1 MVAREIFWPNARMN
15 SRFFHAVHVATAT
28 CLVLSA
34 CGDDS
39 STTGTDSMTGTTET
53 GTTAGPTSTT
63 AGPTTDTT
71 TNTTGPT
78 GSESDSESDPST
90 TDPSTT
96 DPSTTDPSTTDP
108 STTDPS
114 TTDPSTTDPS
124 TTDPTEG
131 CICTPGEPEGV
142 CVEADI
148 SVCAENC
155 MEYEAVPCPLGS
167 ACIEGECVDN
177 FCTPDTKICTDPD
190 SYAVCNE
197 EGTDFGDPIDCEPS
211 EGCVSGNC
219 ISLCELAANEPSS
232 IGCSFIGNRM
242 DNFDDAM
249 PDSLIVGNTYSDKT
263 ATVQFY
269 FTPNNSN
276 TEQAQGAPVEV
287 PPGGTHLFTMT
298 NTPPNTISVLRQGGS
313 YRVESDIPIIAYQHS
328 PIGQDFT
335 NDASMLLPEHAMRS
349 NHIVASYQAS
359 LGNHPSYFNVIAL
372 EDDTTV
378 TWTPTANTL
387 AGGGVPAV
395 NAGQSGEV
403 TMNRADTLQVR
414 GANSTDLSGT
424 FITGNG
430 KPIWVV
436 GAVTCVNV
444 PAGVTFCDHIE
455 EQLIPLD
462 YWGTKYV
469 GAHSPTRGSED
480 HHWRIFAG
488 ADNVTVTTDPVQPGT
503 PFTLMNQGD
512 FVDLVVP
519 TNTSF
524 IFESGPDEP
533 FMPVQYLE
541 SQNSGAGTGD
551 PSMYQMVPVEQ
562 FLNRYAFVTGTSYPL
577 HYVQVIRPVGGSDV
591 TIDGQT
597 VNGFYQVGEF
607 EVADHQI
614 GEGGHLA
621 ESDTA
626 FGIVGLGYSN
636 ATSYAYPGGLKLE
649 VINPQ

>member
-1 MVAREIFWPNARMN
+1 MQPRSFPATRLATSFLLVA
-15 SRFFHAVHVATAT
+15 
-28 CLVLSA
+28 A
-34 CGDDS
+34 CSNDP
-39 STTGTDSMTGTTET
+39 STTGTDSMTGETTTDTET
-53 GTTAGPTSTT
+53 SEGPTSTS
-63 AGPTTDTT
+63 AGPTTDPSTS
-71 TNTTGPT
+71 PS
-78 GSESDSESDPST
+78 GSESESESDPST
-90 TDPSTT
+90 TDPS
-96 DPSTTDPSTTDP
+96 STDPSTTDP

-124 TTDPTEG
+124 TTDPTDTDPTTEG

-148 SVCAENC
+148 SLCAEDC
-155 MEYEAVPCPLGS
+155 MGYEAVPCPSNS
-167 ACIEGECVDN
+167 ACIDGECVEN
-177 FCTPDTKICTDPD
+177 FCNPGSKTCATED
-190 SYAVCNE
+190 SYIQCND
-197 EGTDFGDPIDCEPS
+197 EGTDFGDPVDCEPT
-211 EGCVSGNC
+211 EGCSAGNC
-219 ISLCELAANEPSS
+219 VALCTLTTAEPSS

-242 DNFDDAM
+242 DNFDDAL

-263 ATVQFY
+263 ANVQFY
-269 FTPNNSN
+269 HTPNNSN
-276 TEQAQGAPVEV
+276 IEQAMGAPVAV
-287 PPGGTHLFTMT
+287 APGATHLFQMT
-298 NTPPNTISVLRQGGS
+298 NQPPSAISILRQGGS

-349 NHIVASYQAS
+349 NHIIESYEGT
-359 LGNHPSYFNVIAL
+359 LPDHPSYFNVIAL

-378 TWTPTANTL
+378 SWTPTTNTNS
-387 AGGGVPAV
+387 GSGVPSV
-395 NAGQSGEV
+395 SAGQTGEV
-403 TMNRADTLQVR
+403 TLNRFDTLQVR
-414 GANSTDLSGT
+414 AGAFGDLSGT
-424 FITGNG
+424 YVTGNG
-430 KPIWVV
+430 KPLWVV
-436 GAVTCVNV
+436 GANTCVNV
-444 PAGVTFCDHIE
+444 PAGVTYCDHIE
-455 EQLIPLD
+455 EQIIPLD

-469 GAHSPTRGSED
+469 GAHSTTRGSED

-488 ADNVTVTTDPVQPGT
+488 ADNVTVDTTPQQPGF
-503 PFTLMNQGD
+503 PVTLMNQGD

-541 SQNSGAGTGD
+541 SQDGGANIGD

-562 FLNRYAFVTGTSYPL
+562 FLNRYAFVTGTDYPE
-577 HYVQVIRPVGGSDV
+577 HYVQVIRPSGGSDV
-591 TIDGQT
+591 TIDGNT
-597 VNGFYQVGEF
+597 VNGYYPVGDF
-607 EVADHQI
+607 EVADYQVS
-614 GEGGHLA
+614 EGGHLA